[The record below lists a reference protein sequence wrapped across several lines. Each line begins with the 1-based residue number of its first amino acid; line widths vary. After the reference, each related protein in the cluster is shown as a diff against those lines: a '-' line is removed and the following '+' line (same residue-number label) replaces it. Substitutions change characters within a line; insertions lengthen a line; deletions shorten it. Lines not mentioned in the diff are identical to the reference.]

1 MLSVLI
7 VHAERLFAE
16 ALQLAVDGE
25 PDLRCAATARPG
37 LDATQVCRA
46 IAPDRCLLDVE
57 APGTVALETCRVLC
71 DEHPGLSVTLLTDAM
86 DLDLLRLAQ
95 DAGATHVLSKRGSVC
110 DVLAALRADGP
121 HRLQVDDHVV
131 IDLAQRRENPAAR
144 PGAALTNREVEVLR
158 DMASGA
164 APKVIAARLGVS
176 VHTVRGH
183 VKSIYWKLDAHNQ
196 LEAVAIAR
204 RRGLVAVTG

>member
-16 ALQLAVDGE
+16 ALQLAIDAE
-25 PDLRCAATARPG
+25 PDLRCVALARPG
-37 LDATQVCRA
+37 HDAVAAGRDVM
-46 IAPDRCLLDVE
+46 PDRCLLDLQV
-57 APGTVALETCRVLC
+57 PGTVELETCRQLC
-71 DEHPGLSVTLLTDAM
+71 DDRPGIAVTVLADAM
-86 DLDLLRLAQ
+86 DLDLLRRSQ
-95 DAGATHVLSKRGSVC
+95 DAGATHVLSKRASVG
-110 DVLAALRADGP
+110 DVLDAVRADGP
-121 HRLQVDDHVV
+121 HALTVDDHVV
-131 IDLAQRRENPAAR
+131 IDLARRRESAAAR
-144 PGAALTNREVEVLR
+144 PGTTLTNREVEVLR
-158 DMASGA
+158 DMANGA

-204 RRGLVAVTG
+204 QRGLVAVTG